1 MNTAK
6 ASGQSPESRQ
16 TEASLDRRYGR
27 IAISAVVATLPYR
40 NRSEAKKQAY
50 VPVEARETD

>member
-6 ASGQSPESRQ
+6 ASGQSLESRQ
-16 TEASLDRRYGR
+16 PEANLDRQYGR
-27 IAISAVVATLPYR
+27 IAISALVAALPYR
-40 NRSEAKKQAY
+40 SEKKNQVY